1 MLYKQLDET
10 DVVNKH
16 RDQDRK
22 SVEKNLFV
30 KLINGK
36 IAEE

>member
-16 RDQDRK
+16 RERDRTGRT
-22 SVEKNLFV
+22 LFV

-36 IAEE
+36 FVEE

>member
-22 SVEKNLFV
+22 SVEKKVLFV

-36 IAEE
+36 K